1 MMLYSPGTR
10 LGLISALREM
20 SEKLDLSDTDDSNLL
35 HLAETVLSKL
45 ESMTDSSFVQ
55 LDLYSIL

>member
-1 MMLYSPGTR
+1 MLYSPGTR

-20 SEKLDLSDTDDSNLL
+20 SEKLDLSDTDDSNLF
-35 HLAETVLSKL
+35 HLSETVLSKL

-55 LDLYSIL
+55 LDPYSIL

>member
-20 SEKLDLSDTDDSNLL
+20 SEKLDLSDTDDSNLF
-35 HLAETVLSKL
+35 HLSETVLSKL

-55 LDLYSIL
+55 LDPYSIL